1 MANDYLI
8 VIDMQN
14 DFVDGALGTSEAQA
28 IVEGVVERARD
39 FAGAVVFTRDT
50 HAEDYLR
57 TQEGKN
63 LPVTHCVRGTA
74 GWELA
79 PAVAEV
85 AERLG
90 APVFDKP
97 TFGSAELAAW
107 LVKRNSERPIDS
119 I

>member
-14 DFVDGALGTSEAQA
+14 DFVDGALGTPEAQA

-39 FAGAVVFTRDT
+39 FVGTVVFTRDT

-57 TQEGKN
+57 TQEGRN

-74 GWELA
+74 G
-79 PAVAEV
+79 
-85 AERLG
+85 
-90 APVFDKP
+90 
-97 TFGSAELAAW
+97 
-107 LVKRNSERPIDS
+107 
-119 I
+119 